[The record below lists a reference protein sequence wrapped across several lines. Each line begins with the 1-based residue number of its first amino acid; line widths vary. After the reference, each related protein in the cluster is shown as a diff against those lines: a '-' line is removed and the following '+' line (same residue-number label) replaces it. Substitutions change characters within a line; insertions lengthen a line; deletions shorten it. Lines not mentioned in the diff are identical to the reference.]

1 MMKLRTALLFTALL
15 LAVSRAMAGEV
26 EKEIEVPANNKVVV
40 ENAAGDVRVETWDK
54 ATLWYR
60 AELGEDCRGVD
71 ELNDAGITKIK
82 VNVGAKHGG
91 SSIRAD
97 VTVRVPLGC
106 DVSVETLSA
115 NVNATR
121 MQRSL
126 DVESASGE
134 IHVEFHGTRLNL
146 KSISGDISVNAVAD
160 QAELQTASGDIT
172 GTLGAQSLRVD
183 SVSGDVSLE
192 GEQERATISTTS
204 GEVSHNGVAK
214 RLQVDSVSGD
224 IRVARVTAAAELVTS
239 GGDINAHGRGLTEL
253 RAESIG
259 GDIRF
264 EGTLDPTC
272 VVDVSSKGGDVV
284 LALPPDTP
292 ARYELSS
299 FSGDIEGVDFLND
312 DEHHGPGKQV
322 EYFNASATAQVTAK
336 SFSGDIRIEEYTAAE

>member
-1 MMKLRTALLFTALL
+1 MMNIRTAV
-15 LAVSRAMAGEV
+15 LAAASVLTLSQAMAGEV
-26 EKEIEVPANNKVVV
+26 EKEIEVPANNKVVI

-54 ATLWYR
+54 ATLWYH

-71 ELNDAGITKIK
+71 ELNDTGVTKIK

-97 VTVRVPLGC
+97 ITVRLPLGC

-126 DVESASGE
+126 DVESASGD
-134 IHVEFHGTRLNL
+134 IHVEFHGARLNL
-146 KSISGDISVNAVAD
+146 KSISGDIAVNAVAD
-160 QAELQTASGDIT
+160 QAELQTASGDIA
-172 GTLGAQSLRVD
+172 GSLSAQSLRVD
-183 SVSGDVSLE
+183 SVSGDVSME
-192 GEQERATISTTS
+192 GEQDRASISTTS
-204 GEVSHNGVAK
+204 GEVSLKGVAK
-214 RLQVDSVSGD
+214 RLQVSSVSGD
-224 IRVARVTAAAELVTS
+224 IRVARVTAAAELFTS

-299 FSGDIEGVDFLND
+299 FSGDIEGVNVVDD
-312 DEHHGPGKQV
+312 DEQHGPGKQV
-322 EYFNASATAQVTAK
+322 EYFNATATAQVTAK
-336 SFSGDIRIEEYTAAE
+336 SFSGDIRIEEFNSAE